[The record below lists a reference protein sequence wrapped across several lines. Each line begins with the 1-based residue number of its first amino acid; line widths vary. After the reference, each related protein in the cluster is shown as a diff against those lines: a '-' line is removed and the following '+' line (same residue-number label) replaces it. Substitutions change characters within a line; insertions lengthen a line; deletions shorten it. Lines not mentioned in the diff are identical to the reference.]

1 MYQYNVVYALNRS
14 VYTPDVI
21 TPYQRRFGVK
31 ADVSRLRVFGSVTY
45 LFIPDALRQELDA
58 KATKGAYVGECEE
71 YKASRVYVES
81 TGRMHISRYVKVY
94 EREPN

>member
-1 MYQYNVVYALNRS
+1 MHQYNVVYTLNRS

-21 TPYQRRFGVK
+21 TPYQHRFGVK
-31 ADVSRLRVFGSVTY
+31 PDVSRLRVLGSVTY
-45 LFIPDALRQELDA
+45 LFIPDALRQKLDA

-81 TGRMHISRYVKVY
+81 TGRMHISRHVKVY